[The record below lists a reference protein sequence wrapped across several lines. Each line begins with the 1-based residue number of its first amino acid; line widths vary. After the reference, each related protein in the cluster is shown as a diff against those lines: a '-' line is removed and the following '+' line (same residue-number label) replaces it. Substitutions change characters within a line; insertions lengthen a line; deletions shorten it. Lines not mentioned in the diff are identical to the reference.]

1 MSGPRNLAASIP
13 LQVILLFHFTLAA
26 ISTTMMGM
34 DEVNYITP
42 QGHDRLAEELNHLQR
57 VERRR
62 VVQEVADAAAM
73 GDRSE
78 NAEYIY
84 GKRRLREI
92 DRRLRFLAQRL
103 RIAKVV
109 DPTELSG
116 DTVRF
121 GATVDIENEEGE
133 TFTYQIVGVDETQ
146 PAQGKISWKSPLGA
160 VLMKR
165 SVGDD
170 VTVRKPDGTVTEYSI
185 LAVRFE

>member
-1 MSGPRNLAASIP
+1 
-13 LQVILLFHFTLAA
+13 
-26 ISTTMMGM
+26 M
-34 DEVNYITP
+34 DEVNYITR
-42 QGHDRLAEELNHLQR
+42 QGHRRLAEELQHLQN

-92 DRRLRFLAQRL
+92 DRRLRFLTLRL

-109 DPTELSG
+109 DPEELSG

-121 GATVDIENEEGE
+121 GATVEIENEAGE
-133 TFTYQIVGVDETQ
+133 RFTYQVVGVDETQ
-146 PAQGKISWKSPLGA
+146 PSEGRISWKSPLGN

-170 VTVRKPDGTVTEYSI
+170 VTVPKPDGTVAEYTI
-185 LAVRFE
+185 LSVRFG